1 MVLEAVRDAAL
12 QRLLL
17 ELARVGHR
25 GVHQLDALL
34 GDAARVSLGEKFLQF

>member
-25 GVHQLDALL
+25 SVHQLDSPLR
-34 GDAARVSLGEKFLQF
+34 DAGRVSLGEMLL